1 MTKGDIHSHTYSVGL
16 FKKSLYMY
24 YSNAL
29 LKEDVYV
36 FEGQQLETLYD
47 IENMLLQIIYILK
60 IPKENL

>member
-1 MTKGDIHSHTYSVGL
+1 
-16 FKKSLYMY
+16 MY

-60 IPKENL
+60 ISKKICEPKSVVDLKKDENTPDYG